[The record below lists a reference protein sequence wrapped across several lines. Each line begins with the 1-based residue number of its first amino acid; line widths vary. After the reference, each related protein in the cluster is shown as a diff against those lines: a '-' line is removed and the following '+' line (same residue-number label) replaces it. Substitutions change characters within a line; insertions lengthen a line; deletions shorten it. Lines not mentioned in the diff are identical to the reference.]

1 MFVPPEV
8 LVRPSAAL
16 VDNNDTQLSCA
27 QLNGARLRYPGE
39 VNTVQSSPAELALE
53 QAMRLDAQLCFA
65 VHAASRAFD
74 SVYRV
79 TLREAGLT
87 YPQYLVLL
95 VLWEHGEVSVKEL
108 GQRLRLDSGT
118 LSPLLK
124 RMEAAGWVER
134 RRDPADERSV
144 VVRATEEGLG
154 LRERICVVP
163 ERTVESTG
171 MTVMEMGELRDR
183 LKALTNSL
191 DAAVLRMAT
200 DSA

>member
-1 MFVPPEV
+1 M
-8 LVRPSAAL
+8 
-16 VDNNDTQLSCA
+16 NTA
-27 QLNGARLRYPGE
+27 QI
-39 VNTVQSSPAELALE
+39 SPAELALSE
-53 QAMRLDAQLCFA
+53 AMRLDAQLCFA

-95 VLWEHGEVSVKEL
+95 ALWEHQELSVKEL
-108 GQRLRLDSGT
+108 GRKLRLDSGT

-144 VVRATEEGLG
+144 IVRATEAGMG
-154 LRERICVVP
+154 LRERVCGVP
-163 ERTVESTG
+163 MHNAAATG
-171 MTVMEMGELRDR
+171 MSLEEMGELREK
-183 LKALTNSL
+183 LKGLTEAL
-191 DAAVLRMAT
+191 DAAAIQLN
-200 DSA
+200 S

>member
-1 MFVPPEV
+1 
-8 LVRPSAAL
+8 
-16 VDNNDTQLSCA
+16 
-27 QLNGARLRYPGE
+27 
-39 VNTVQSSPAELALE
+39 VQSSPAELALE

>member
-1 MFVPPEV
+1 
-8 LVRPSAAL
+8 
-16 VDNNDTQLSCA
+16 
-27 QLNGARLRYPGE
+27 
-39 VNTVQSSPAELALE
+39 VNTAHTSPAEAELE

-95 VLWEHGEVSVKEL
+95 VLWEHGELSVKEL
-108 GQRLRLDSGT
+108 GRRLRLDSGT

-124 RMEAAGWVER
+124 RMETAGWIER
-134 RRDPADERSV
+134 RRDRADERSV
-144 VVRATEEGLG
+144 VVHLTHVGLG
-154 LRERICVVP
+154 LRERVCIVP

-171 MTVMEMGELRDR
+171 MSIAEMGELRDR
-183 LKALTNSL
+183 LKELTDSL
-191 DAAVLRMAT
+191 DAAVVGLSGTGAQ
-200 DSA
+200 A

>member
-1 MFVPPEV
+1 MSTSE
-8 LVRPSAAL
+8 S
-16 VDNNDTQLSCA
+16 S
-27 QLNGARLRYPGE
+27 
-39 VNTVQSSPAELALE
+39 VNP
-53 QAMRLDAQLCFA
+53 AMRLDAQLCFA

-95 VLWEHGEVSVKEL
+95 ALWEHQELSVKEL
-108 GQRLRLDSGT
+108 GRKLRLDSGT

-144 VVRATEEGLG
+144 MVRPTEAG
-154 LRERICVVP
+154 V
-163 ERTVESTG
+163 
-171 MTVMEMGELRDR
+171 
-183 LKALTNSL
+183 
-191 DAAVLRMAT
+191 
-200 DSA
+200 